1 MPLTRSAALTTD
13 QSRAAWTAIILT
25 GGAGTRIGR
34 EKSSVMLG
42 DFTLVEHVLM
52 GLPSRVE
59 VIVVGPDL
67 TRPPRPVTCTRESP
81 QGGGPVAGLAA
92 GLHLVTTEIVGVIAT
107 DMPFAGGLLE
117 SLAQSIPPGADA
129 LMPVDTTGHRQPLC
143 AAYRVTALRSALFAL
158 GALTGTSMR
167 SLLTHLV
174 VAETTSTTL
183 DAPFDKL
190 DAPFDKEVLFDI
202 DTPSDLD
209 RSRAIMLERKGRS
222 HG

>member
-1 MPLTRSAALTTD
+1 M
-13 QSRAAWTAIILT
+13 
-25 GGAGTRIGR
+25 
-34 EKSSVMLG
+34 
-42 DFTLVEHVLM
+42 
-52 GLPSRVE
+52 
-59 VIVVGPDL
+59 
-67 TRPPRPVTCTRESP
+67 
-81 QGGGPVAGLAA
+81 AGLAA

-143 AAYRVTALRSALFAL
+143 AAYRVTALRSALCAL

-167 SLLTHLV
+167 TLLTHLV

-190 DAPFDKEVLFDI
+190 DAQFDKEVLFDI